1 MEAVRGER
9 IAMVFQDTL
18 TALNPVHTVGAQIS
32 EAISV
37 HHDAGKKELQVRVT
51 ELLDLVG
58 IPEPADRALQYPH
71 EYSGGMRQRAM
82 IAMALA
88 NDPDILIADEPTI
101 ALDVTIQAQVLDV
114 FERVQ
119 DRTNAA
125 ILLITHD
132 LGIVAGVADR
142 VIVMY
147 AGRHVETGNVD
158 DIFYAPSHPYHRG
171 LLGSL
176 PRLDRRSHDVR
187 LTRIQGQPPS
197 LIVLPSGCAFHPR
210 CEYADLA
217 GVCVTERPEL
227 QPVGGDHMS
236 ACRFALTLE
245 HAETGSAGRRV
256 TTSDTPILE
265 VTDLVKEFPVQSGA
279 FSRTGFSVKAVSGVS
294 FSVAAGRTLGLV
306 GESGCGKSTTG
317 RLILGL
323 LPATSGSVRF
333 RGEELTTKKGR
344 RTARLA
350 ARNPSRVPRPVR
362 VVEPPHDRVVD
373 HR

>member
-1 MEAVRGER
+1 M
-9 IAMVFQDTL
+9 
-18 TALNPVHTVGAQIS
+18 
-32 EAISV
+32 
-37 HHDAGKKELQVRVT
+37 
-51 ELLDLVG
+51 
-58 IPEPADRALQYPH
+58 
-71 EYSGGMRQRAM
+71 
-82 IAMALA
+82 
-88 NDPDILIADEPTI
+88 
-101 ALDVTIQAQVLDV
+101 LDV
-114 FERVQ
+114 FERIQ

-158 DIFYAPSHPYHRG
+158 DIFYAPSHPYTRG

-236 ACRFALTLE
+236 ACHFALTLDARKPE
-245 HAETGSAGRRV
+245 A
-256 TTSDTPILE
+256 
-265 VTDLVKEFPVQSGA
+265 PVDA
-279 FSRTGFSVKAVSGVS
+279 
-294 FSVAAGRTLGLV
+294 
-306 GESGCGKSTTG
+306 
-317 RLILGL
+317 
-323 LPATSGSVRF
+323 
-333 RGEELTTKKGR
+333 
-344 RTARLA
+344 
-350 ARNPSRVPRPVR
+350 
-362 VVEPPHDRVVD
+362 
-373 HR
+373 